1 MPARRASRSETS
13 ADCHGPFIPSRSSR
27 VAAALSLL
35 LLLFGASASAQDPA
49 APPREPLVTSL
60 AYVTDGPVD
69 ETELARLVT
78 IRVGAPL
85 NADATGSTIRN
96 LFATGRFADIA
107 VESEPSAGG
116 VAVVLR
122 LARAFRVF
130 PLHFAGVPLPGEEL
144 RRIVGFSEGSPYSKE
159 EVSEGAEILKHRLE
173 QEGYL
178 QAQIA
183 PDVRLDRG
191 TFDARVEYRVTAG
204 RPGRVAPAFFDG
216 NPAPYTREQLLQKA
230 RLKPGSRYHE
240 AKARTDA
247 TRMTEFLHK
256 NSYLKGSVELIAA
269 QPTDDGRLMPVYR
282 VTVGPKVV
290 FVGRGITDKKLEK
303 EVHAQIEGELLDEDA
318 ILQYVETKRRDLQSK
333 GYYRAKVDYRLENAP
348 STMTVTVTIEPGTH
362 FEVERVAFAGDTS
375 VSEKTL
381 RKLMITRKRG
391 IPYLRPG
398 HLVDEELEGDVSAI
412 IGYYQTHGWIGVK
425 VDKPKVTEGS
435 RPDRLVV
442 TIPIEEGPRAR
453 VAERT
458 LEGNEHVGAA
468 ILEKSL
474 VVHPGDPFNPNAVR
488 ADVGTIQGYYRD
500 HGWSTASVRGDYEL
514 SADKTQV
521 HLVYRIEE
529 GPRAFFGKT
538 IVRGNARTDIHRI
551 RRLITWKEGRPFS
564 DTDLLDTQRNLAR
577 AGVFRRVDV
586 RPEPPDPGS
595 QNRNVGIDIQE
606 SRPISVLYGAGYQ
619 YAPDAAQ
626 NRNDPF
632 AVAGVSYN
640 NLFGK
645 MLSAGVEGQIA
656 ISGRFRLQLTVRDP
670 YFLGRDLRY
679 TGLLFATRE
688 PIQNVDIDRVA
699 LVNEVAKYYGK
710 YLRVAMRAEYQR
722 IRPVNPQDLS
732 TIEQTN
738 FPRFDQ
744 PINEATLGPNFLYD
758 RRDDVIDPHHGYYLT
773 AGVKRAFPIVQAEA
787 RYTKSSAQA
796 VYFRQVGTSVAA
808 VSLRAGGIWPYGPS
822 TIQVPIAE
830 RFFAGGPS
838 SNRGFATDVQG
849 IQGQTVDYDT
859 HATPHTGSGTGSC
872 ATGGFPPFPQAAQ
885 FDCDSGPRIIGGNG
899 YLALNAEIRIPIAG
913 NLGGD
918 VFYDASQVWPNFSDI
933 RVRFEG
939 VDGLRQSVGIGLHYM
954 LPIGPVRVG
963 IGLPIRQQTVAFNVI
978 DITKKGSP
986 PLASGSTKE
995 RLRFFFSLGYPF

>member
-1 MPARRASRSETS
+1 MR
-13 ADCHGPFIPSRSSR
+13 PSSGGF
-27 VAAALSLL
+27 AALSLL
-35 LLLFGASASAQDPA
+35 ALFFGSPSFAQEPTASP
-49 APPREPLVTSL
+49 EPIVVSL
-60 AYVTDGPVD
+60 AYVSDGPVD
-69 ETELARLVT
+69 ETELARLIT

-85 NADATGSTIRN
+85 TTDVTGSTIRN
-96 LFATGRFADIA
+96 VFATGLFADVM
-107 VESEPSAGG
+107 VEAEPAAGG

-122 LARAFRVF
+122 LSRAFRVF
-130 PLHFAGVPLPGEEL
+130 PLKFSGVPLPREEL
-144 RRIVGFSEGSPYSKE
+144 RRIVGFPEGAPYSKE
-159 EVSEGAEILKHRLE
+159 EVDEGADILKNRLV
-173 QEGYL
+173 QEGFL
-178 QAQIA
+178 GAQIA
-183 PDVRLDRG
+183 PDVRLDRT
-191 TFDARVEYRVTAG
+191 TFDARVDYRVSAG
-204 RPGRVAPAFFDG
+204 EAARVAPAFFDG

-230 RLKPGSRYHE
+230 KLKPGKRYRE
-240 AKARTDA
+240 SKARDDA

-269 QPTDDGRLMPVYR
+269 QPADDGRLIPVYR
-282 VTVGPKVV
+282 VSVGPKVV
-290 FVGRGITDKKLEK
+290 FVGRGIADKKLEK
-303 EVHAQIEGELLDEDA
+303 EVHAQIEGEVLDEDA
-318 ILQYVETKRRDLQSK
+318 ILQYVETKRRDLQAK
-333 GYYRAKVDYRLENAP
+333 GFYRAKVDYTIASAP
-348 STMTVTVTIEPGTH
+348 ATMTVTVTVEPGAH
-362 FEVERVAFAGDTS
+362 YEIEKVALAGNAS
-375 VSEKTL
+375 VPEKTL
-381 RKLMITRKRG
+381 RELMITRKRG

-398 HLVDEELEGDVSAI
+398 HLVDDELGGDVSAI
-412 IGYYQTHGWIGVK
+412 VGWYQTHGWIGVK
-425 VDKPKVTEGS
+425 VPTPKVTEGS

-442 TIPIEEGPRAR
+442 TISIEEGPRAR
-453 VAERT
+453 VAERK
-458 LEGNEHVGAA
+458 LEGNEHVAA
-468 ILEKSL
+468 GVLEKSL
-474 VVHPGDPFNPNAVR
+474 VVHAGDPFNPNAVR
-488 ADVGTIQGYYRD
+488 ADVGTLQGYYRD
-500 HGWSTASVRGDYEL
+500 HGWSSASVRGDYEL
-514 SADKTQV
+514 SPEKTEV

-529 GPRAFFGKT
+529 GPRSFFGKT
-538 IVRGNARTDIHRI
+538 IVRGNARTNIHRI
-551 RRLITWKEGRPFS
+551 RRLVAWKEGQPFS
-564 DTDLLDTQRNLAR
+564 DTELLDTQRNLAR

-586 RPEPPDPGS
+586 RPEPADPGS
-595 QNRNVGIDIQE
+595 QSRNVAVELQE
-606 SRPISVLYGAGYQ
+606 SRPLSVLYGVGYQ

-626 NRNDPF
+626 NQNDPF
-632 AVAGVSYN
+632 AVAGVTYN

-645 MLSAGVEGQIA
+645 MLSAGLEGQVS

-732 TIEQTN
+732 TIEETN

-796 VYFRQVGTSVAA
+796 VYFRQVGTSVVA
-808 VSLRAGGIWPYGPS
+808 VSMRTGGIWPYGPS

-859 HATPHTGSGTGSC
+859 HATPHTGTGTGSC

-885 FDCDSGPRIIGGNG
+885 FDCNSGPRIIGGNG

-933 RVRFEG
+933 RLRFEG

-963 IGLPIRQQTVAFNVI
+963 LGLPVRQQTIAFNVV
-978 DITKKGSP
+978 DISRKGSA